1 MLHVCMVGGTVFGL
15 LYGEVRK
22 SAYLTSSKETCS
34 CYDTK
39 ARFCYF
45 APARAR
51 SSETGRS
58 EGSNFNSKA
67 NHQIPQSG
75 ESSTTWSARMHPRT
89 WGALSY
95 WAGNILINNLLLEN
109 NGTQKL
115 RNTLLQK
122 QATSM
127 LISLLASNCVAGMQ
141 CNNAAFDDSA
151 LDMNVRVVHHVI
163 NLVVVCMD
171 IHIF

>member
-1 MLHVCMVGGTVFGL
+1 MLRAACMVGGTVFGL

-45 APARAR
+45 ATARAR
-51 SSETGRS
+51 SSETGKKWRQQLQFQS
-58 EGSNFNSKA
+58 QSSDTS
-67 NHQIPQSG
+67 SG

-95 WAGNILINNLLLEN
+95 WAGNILVNNLLLEN

-115 RNTLLQK
+115 CNTLLQK

-151 LDMNVRVVHHVI
+151 LDMNVRVHHVI